1 MNGCRSFIVID
12 ECHLKGPYRG
22 VLLLVVGLDVNNGFF
37 PVMYT
42 VVEAENNI
50 TWWWF
55 LYALYEPIKNGVHQ
69 RPFCI
74 MFEKIKVYHQRGC
87 ES

>member
-1 MNGCRSFIVID
+1 
-12 ECHLKGPYRG
+12 
-22 VLLLVVGLDVNNGFF
+22 
-37 PVMYT
+37 MYT

-55 LYALYEPIKNGVHQ
+55 LYALYESIKNGVHQ